1 MNGSLQVAKLFGI
14 PVKVHWSF
22 LLVFIWIGYVT
33 YGKSGRFDVSVVL
46 AIVFSLLALFT
57 CVVLHELGHALTAR
71 RYGVDTRNILLLPI
85 GGLAILDRL
94 PEKPIQ
100 EFYVAI
106 AGPMVNIGL
115 SALFAPLLFLL
126 PNQHL
131 REITAYIVN
140 PQGNSFFYSDISFWS
155 YFLVG
160 LVTINF
166 AVALMNLF
174 PAFPMDGGR
183 VLRAL
188 LAVRFSRLRATLIT
202 TIIAQVSATV
212 LFFYGIQTGN
222 WLIAFVCLFIFFSA
236 FNELRAV
243 RSHHRL
249 AKGIVQEALRSRYT
263 KLYQSDSVDSVVHQL
278 QDGLEKHFLVFDE
291 WQNLKGVLMKNDLLK
306 AAKSLDN
313 PQDISIA
320 SFVNQKYVPLLTTDD
335 LKEAVEKMYATNCWL
350 LPVMDK
356 QRVVGVLDFAG
367 INGYLERQAKAR

>member
-22 LLVFIWIGYVT
+22 LLVFLWIGYVA
-33 YGKSGRFDVSVVL
+33 YGKSGSLDVFAIL

-71 RYGVDTRNILLLPI
+71 RYGVSTRNILLLPI
-85 GGLAILDRL
+85 GGLAVLDRL
-94 PEKPIQ
+94 PEEPIQ

-115 SALFAPLLFLL
+115 SVLFAPLLLLL
-126 PNQHL
+126 PSQHL
-131 REITAYIVN
+131 WEITAYIVN
-140 PQGNSFFYSDISFWS
+140 PQDNIFFYSDISFWS

-160 LVTINF
+160 LVCINF
-166 AVALMNLF
+166 AVAVMNLF

-202 TIIAQVSATV
+202 TIIAQISASV
-212 LFFYGIQTGN
+212 LFFYGLQTSN
-222 WLIAFVCLFIFFSA
+222 WLISFVCLFIFFSA

-243 RSHHRL
+243 RSNHRL
-249 AKGIVQEALRSRYT
+249 SKGTVKEALRTRYT
-263 KLYQSDSVDSVVHQL
+263 KLYQNDTVASVVHQL

-291 WQNLKGVLMKNDLLK
+291 WQNLKGILLK
-306 AAKSLDN
+306 NELLQAAKQLDHPEQTSISHYVKQPYISLQ
-313 PQDISIA
+313 P
-320 SFVNQKYVPLLTTDD
+320 TDD
-335 LKEAVEKMYATNCWL
+335 LKDAVEKMYTCNCWL
-350 LPVMDK
+350 LPVMEQQK
-356 QRVVGVLDFAG
+356 IIGVLDFAG
-367 INGYLERQAKAR
+367 VNGYLERRK